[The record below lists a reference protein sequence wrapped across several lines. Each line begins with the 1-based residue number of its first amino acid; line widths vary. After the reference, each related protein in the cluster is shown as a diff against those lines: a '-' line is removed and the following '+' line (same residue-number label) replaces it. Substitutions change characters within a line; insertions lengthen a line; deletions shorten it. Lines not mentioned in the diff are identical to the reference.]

1 MLLNLG
7 RHMELVQ
14 RLRGAIWRAA
24 AYPLMVMA
32 GVLIVVTF
40 LAFGVIP
47 QFNRLFNDL
56 RLADRLPG
64 LTRAMMM
71 MPQIMPWALGVLG
84 VIAVVIA
91 AMWISMKRSGRE
103 NELMERWLLPLP
115 LVGPILHYNLL
126 ARWCD
131 AMGLA
136 ISGGMDLPQAIEMAD
151 DAVVSPALTRDGSAL
166 IAALTAGHPLESVT
180 QTKMLPATI
189 VAAIALAS
197 KQNDL
202 PAALATLS
210 DMYQQQA
217 QLRLALL
224 PGLLTPILVIV
235 IAIIIGT
242 IILALFLPFLTLLRI
257 ISG

>member
-1 MLLNLG
+1 
-7 RHMELVQ
+7 
-14 RLRGAIWRAA
+14 
-24 AYPLMVMA
+24 
-32 GVLIVVTF
+32 
-40 LAFGVIP
+40 
-47 QFNRLFNDL
+47 
-56 RLADRLPG
+56 
-64 LTRAMMM
+64 
-71 MPQIMPWALGVLG
+71 
-84 VIAVVIA
+84 
-91 AMWISMKRSGRE
+91 
-103 NELMERWLLPLP
+103 
-115 LVGPILHYNLL
+115 
-126 ARWCD
+126 
-131 AMGLA
+131 
-136 ISGGMDLPQAIEMAD
+136 
-151 DAVVSPALTRDGSAL
+151 
-166 IAALTAGHPLESVT
+166 
-180 QTKMLPATI
+180 MLPATI